1 MKDKIFNKLT
11 NLGSYIAVV
20 LQHLR
25 TKLGMP
31 FSYSFRLIVAQ
42 YSTSF
47 QHTDDAYCRIIF
59 LPRCGGVSKADSIA
73 AKAARPRSI
82 VKGAAYISKI

>member
-1 MKDKIFNKLT
+1 MKGKIFNKLT

-47 QHTDDAYCRIIF
+47 QHTLMMRSAELSSYLGVEGFRRLTVSLLR
-59 LPRCGGVSKADSIA
+59 LPVLAQS
-73 AKAARPRSI
+73 
-82 VKGAAYISKI
+82 